1 MKFQP
6 RELGEAA
13 EVSSGGGRRG
23 TFKELIQL
31 ALLSAAAMLLIWL
44 VFGGIAE
51 MAARWITPKQESEW
65 AESVLPKLDIWEPV
79 TAADRNHKERLDRVL
94 ARLSAHAEVPE
105 MNFRIILINDPSP
118 NAFAIPGG
126 VIGVT
131 RGLLAALGDE
141 EIAHAFV
148 IGHELGHFKH
158 RDHLRGI
165 IRNLGTGT
173 AVGLI
178 FGSSG
183 ATSLAGNVNQMLQLE
198 YSRDQEEAA
207 DAFALRLAKSVY
219 GTSDGSERLF
229 EKLQESQQLPAWA
242 YMFSTHPDTA
252 ARIRRIR
259 GEDAKDR

>member
-1 MKFQP
+1 MKYQP
-6 RELGEAA
+6 REMGEAA

-23 TFKELIQL
+23 TLKELVQL
-31 ALLSAAAMLLIWL
+31 TLLSALVIIIIWL
-44 VFGGIAE
+44 AVGGVAEIAV
-51 MAARWITPKQESEW
+51 RWVTPKQEAEW
-65 AESVLPKLDIWEPV
+65 LEGLLPELELWEPKS
-79 TAADRNHKERLDRVL
+79 AADRERKELLEQVL
-94 ARLSAHAEVPE
+94 AKLSAHPEVPQIP
-105 MNFRIILINDPSP
+105 FRIILIDDASP

-131 RGLLAALGDE
+131 RGLLTALGDE

-148 IGHELGHFKH
+148 IGHELGHFKQ

-183 ATSLAGNVNQMLQLE
+183 GATLAGNVNEMMQLD
-198 YSRDQEEAA
+198 YSRDQEESA
-207 DAFALRLAKSVY
+207 DAFALRLVESAY
-219 GTSDGSERLF
+219 GRTAGSERLF
-229 EKLQESQQLPAWA
+229 EKLQETQALPDWA

-252 ARIRRIR
+252 ARIRKIR
-259 GEDAKDR
+259 GE